1 MRQQGPIPGPT
12 ADEVVRART
21 PVERQRRPETAGGA
35 KSDAPTARR
44 RRSGGWRTQRSRWSA
59 LLLCGCAAAFAP
71 RAAPPRH
78 RPAPT
83 CTELHCICV
92 NCAFVDNCTA
102 YHVVEAKHGQPHVAE
117 KPIFTP
123 REGSPTVAVNIFPPD
138 SVNKAKGFEIELD
151 VVECADFA
159 REMGKW
165 RKMMPPGTLVKAG
178 FDPDYEPP

>member
-1 MRQQGPIPGPT
+1 MRSAGPHAWT
-12 ADEVVRART
+12 SRL
-21 PVERQRRPETAGGA
+21 
-35 KSDAPTARR
+35 
-44 RRSGGWRTQRSRWSA
+44 SRWSA
-59 LLLCGCAAAFAP
+59 LLVAGCAAAFAP

-83 CTELHCICV
+83 CTAPPRTRRRPATQLNCICV

-102 YHVVEAKHGQPHVAE
+102 YHVVEAKHGQPHVSTN
-117 KPIFTP
+117 PIFTP

-138 SVNKAKGFEIELD
+138 SEHKARGFEIELD

>member
-1 MRQQGPIPGPT
+1 M
-12 ADEVVRART
+12 E
-21 PVERQRRPETAGGA
+21 
-35 KSDAPTARR
+35 TARR
-44 RRSGGWRTQRSRWSA
+44 RNGPPQPTAGFPSQTTRRRADARRRSRSSIVAWTSRHSRWST
-59 LLLCGCAAAFAP
+59 LLVAGCAAAFAP

-78 RPAPT
+78 RPAT
-83 CTELHCICV
+83 QLNCICV

-102 YHVVEAKHGQPHVAE
+102 YHVVEAKHGQPHGAE

>member
-1 MRQQGPIPGPT
+1 MI
-12 ADEVVRART
+12 
-21 PVERQRRPETAGGA
+21 AG
-35 KSDAPTARR
+35 T
-44 RRSGGWRTQRSRWSA
+44 
-59 LLLCGCAAAFAP
+59 AAAFAP

-83 CTELHCICV
+83 CAALPRTRRRPATQLNCICV

-138 SVNKAKGFEIELD
+138 SEHKARGFEIELD

-165 RKMMPPGTLVKAG
+165 RRMMPPGTLVKAG

>member
-1 MRQQGPIPGPT
+1 MRSAGPHAWT
-12 ADEVVRART
+12 TRH
-21 PVERQRRPETAGGA
+21 
-35 KSDAPTARR
+35 
-44 RRSGGWRTQRSRWSA
+44 SRWSA
-59 LLLCGCAAAFAP
+59 LLIAGCAAAFAP

>member
-1 MRQQGPIPGPT
+1 MRSAGPNAWT
-12 ADEVVRART
+12 TRY
-21 PVERQRRPETAGGA
+21 
-35 KSDAPTARR
+35 
-44 RRSGGWRTQRSRWSA
+44 SRWSA
-59 LLLCGCAAAFAP
+59 LLVAGCAAAFAP

-83 CTELHCICV
+83 CTELRCICV

-102 YHVVEAKHGQPHVAE
+102 YHVVEAKHGQPHVSTN
-117 KPIFTP
+117 PIFTP

-138 SVNKAKGFEIELD
+138 SEHKARGFEIELD

>member
-1 MRQQGPIPGPT
+1 MI
-12 ADEVVRART
+12 A
-21 PVERQRRPETAGGA
+21 
-35 KSDAPTARR
+35 
-44 RRSGGWRTQRSRWSA
+44 
-59 LLLCGCAAAFAP
+59 GCAAAFAP

-83 CTELHCICV
+83 CTELHAPPHTRRRPATQLNCICV

-102 YHVVEAKHGQPHVAE
+102 YHVVEAKHGQPHAAE

-123 REGSPTVAVNIFPPD
+123 REGSPTVALNIFPPD

>member
-1 MRQQGPIPGPT
+1 M
-12 ADEVVRART
+12 
-21 PVERQRRPETAGGA
+21 
-35 KSDAPTARR
+35 
-44 RRSGGWRTQRSRWSA
+44 
-59 LLLCGCAAAFAP
+59 
-71 RAAPPRH
+71 PPRH
-78 RPAPT
+78 RPTPT

>member
-1 MRQQGPIPGPT
+1 MRS
-12 ADEVVRART
+12 
-21 PVERQRRPETAGGA
+21 AGSHA
-35 KSDAPTARR
+35 WTTRH
-44 RRSGGWRTQRSRWSA
+44 SRWSA
-59 LLLCGCAAAFAP
+59 LLIAGCAAAFAP

-83 CTELHCICV
+83 CAAPPRTRRGPATQLNCICV

-138 SVNKAKGFEIELD
+138 SEHKARGFEIELD